1 MFVFFE
7 IPVDFSAGM
16 GYSLFKMKFK
26 MFVVDVVDGHKSLI
40 ASTNNFSDFQNL
52 IEELERFGTQWEAT
66 EDGVTVFTTILS

>member
-1 MFVFFE
+1 
-7 IPVDFSAGM
+7 
-16 GYSLFKMKFK
+16 MKYK
-26 MFVVDVVDGHKSLI
+26 MFVCVDCHKTLI